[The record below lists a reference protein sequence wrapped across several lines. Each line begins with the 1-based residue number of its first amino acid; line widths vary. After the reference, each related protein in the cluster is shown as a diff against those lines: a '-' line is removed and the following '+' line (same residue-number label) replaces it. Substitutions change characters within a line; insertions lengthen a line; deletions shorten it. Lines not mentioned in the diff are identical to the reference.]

1 MPARIEEGR
10 TTGGGGAMEYGKAR
24 QEVMEAVHQITQL
37 GLAQGTSGNASLRV
51 PETGDVVITP
61 SALAYEVIEAADIA
75 VVDKHG
81 MLIEGRYRPSSEM
94 PMHLSVYR
102 HRKEVGGIVHTHS
115 TWATALACLGEE
127 IPAVHY
133 LIALV
138 GPRVPLAAY
147 APYGTDELGDTV
159 VQALGTYQAVLMQNH
174 GVLAVGRT
182 LGDAVTVAATVE
194 YLATVYARARSL
206 GTPIILPDE
215 EIARLRTRFAAYR
228 PERLL

>member
-1 MPARIEEGR
+1 
-10 TTGGGGAMEYGKAR
+10 MEYGKAR
-24 QEVMEAVHQITQL
+24 QEVLEAVHQITQL

-147 APYGTDELGDTV
+147 ASYGTDELGDTV

-174 GVLAVGRT
+174 GVLAVGRA